1 MDNAITALVTP
12 FDDKENV
19 NLDSLRNVIE
29 FNEKRG
35 ISSFWVLGTTGEFN
49 MLSQQEKISVVRAAR
64 EFTKGKIYAGV
75 NENSLSNSYVLL
87 KEYVNIGVDAVFS
100 VPPIYHKPGKKGLID
115 YYEALSKPGIS
126 VYVYNIPSYVGYS
139 IDLETL
145 EKLVSEGIISGMK
158 YTTSDLDS
166 LITYT
171 LKLKEV
177 DKNFKVFIGSD
188 TLILPALMYGG
199 DGAVSGIANFAPE
212 IISNIFSK
220 YNEGNYKEAL
230 KYQLMAVKLNEAIK
244 LSDYPSGIKIALR
257 YRGLFVGRTR
267 APLEENIT
275 AESAIYNVLKELN
288 L

>member
-1 MDNAITALVTP
+1 MEIAITALVTP
-12 FDDKENV
+12 FDEKDNV
-19 NLDSLRNVIE
+19 NLDALKNVIQ

-49 MLSQQEKISVVRAAR
+49 MLTQQEKISVVRATR
-64 EFTKGKIYAGV
+64 EFTRGKVYAGV
-75 NENSLSNSYVLL
+75 NENSLSNSNVLL
-87 KEYVNIGVDAVFS
+87 REYVDIGVDAVFS
-100 VPPIYHKPGKKGLID
+100 VPPIYHKPGKKGLVD
-115 YYEALSKPGIS
+115 YYEALAKPGIP

-139 IDLETL
+139 IDLDTL
-145 EKLVSEGIISGMK
+145 EKLVSEGIVSGMK

-166 LITYT
+166 FIKYLG
-171 LKLKEV
+171 LKGV
-177 DKNFKVFIGSD
+177 NGNFKVFIGSD

-212 IISNIFSK
+212 IILNIFSN
-220 YNEGNYKEAL
+220 YREGNYREAL
-230 KYQLMAVKLNEAIK
+230 RYQLMAVKLNDAIA

-257 YRGLFVGRTR
+257 YRGLYVGRTR